1 MEACAMTKKQIKQL
15 IQKLKDAY
23 VTCSDCGDKYGVY
36 SVGCSSRWNGV
47 CNVCDKLTII
57 TETRDYAYFVTGIK
71 QLTDQLNS
79 HDAASVPA
87 TKPSRESKAAQ
98 EVN

>member
-1 MEACAMTKKQIKQL
+1 MTKKQIKQL
-15 IQKLKDAY
+15 IQKLKNAY
-23 VTCSDCGDKYGVY
+23 VTCRDCGDKYGVY
-36 SVGCSSRWNGV
+36 SVGCSSSWNGI

-57 TETRDYAYFVTGIK
+57 TETRDYAYFATGIK
-71 QLTDQLNS
+71 QLTDQLNL

-87 TKPSRESKAAQ
+87 TKPSRKGKATQ

>member
-1 MEACAMTKKQIKQL
+1 MTKKQIKQL
-15 IQKLKDAY
+15 IQKLRDAY
-23 VTCSDCGDKYGVY
+23 VTCHDCGHKYGVY
-36 SVGCSSRWNGV
+36 SVGCSSTWNGV
-47 CNVCDKLTII
+47 CNVCDKLTRV
-57 TETRDYAYFVTGIK
+57 TETRDYAYFVTGIR

-87 TKPSRESKAAQ
+87 TKPSREGKATQ

>member
-1 MEACAMTKKQIKQL
+1 MTKKQIKQL
-15 IQKLKDAY
+15 IQKLKNAY
-23 VTCSDCGDKYGVY
+23 VTCHDCGDKYGVY
-36 SVGCSSRWNGV
+36 SVGCSSSWNGI

-57 TETRDYAYFVTGIK
+57 TETRDYAYFATGIK
-71 QLTDQLNS
+71 QLTDQLNL

-87 TKPSRESKAAQ
+87 TKPSRKGKATQ